1 MMTTKSQLNHINAK
15 VLMVGPDLALHGG
28 IVSVVKGYLEGGL
41 PQACGA
47 FEYLGTGVG
56 VGAGTLGKSL
66 AFAGAL
72 ACYRREL
79 PKYDIVHLHISARGS
94 YRRKSIMA
102 RMAHKAGKGVILHDH
117 DGEFAKAFE
126 EGGDA
131 YRRDVRETFG
141 LADRV
146 VVLSEE
152 WRDYFAENVCD
163 PGKITVVHNGVK
175 VPAQPCS
182 PCSHQDVLFLGRL
195 DARKSPDVLLRAS
208 REALRRFPETKVLF
222 GGDGEIEKN
231 RRLAEELGIADRCEF
246 CGWVT
251 GKEREALFARA
262 AVYCLP
268 SKNEGLPMSVLEAMA
283 RGIPTVATAVGGVPQ
298 VIEDGVSGFLIDVDD
313 VGGLS
318 EELISLLD
326 SAELR
331 ADVGRDARNQIIS
344 RFGIDRSVAR
354 IEEIY
359 DALSRGREAGDE

>member
-1 MMTTKSQLNHINAK
+1 MKSQLNHINAK

-41 PQACGA
+41 PEACGA
-47 FEYLGTGVG
+47 FEYLGTGA
-56 VGAGTLGKSL
+56 GAGTLSKSL

-72 ACYRREL
+72 AGYRREL

-94 YRRKSIMA
+94 YRRKSIMV
-102 RMAHKAGKGVILHDH
+102 RMAHKAGKRVILHDH

-126 EGGDA
+126 EGSDA

-163 PGKITVVHNGVK
+163 PGRITVVHNGVE
-175 VPAQPCS
+175 VPPQPCS

-195 DARKSPDVLLRAS
+195 DANKSPDVLLRAS

-222 GGDGEIEKN
+222 GGDGEIEQN

-251 GKEREALFARA
+251 GEEREALFARA

-283 RGIPTVATAVGGVPQ
+283 RGIPAVATAVGGVPQ

-313 VGGLS
+313 VEGFTRRIGHLLS
-318 EELISLLD
+318 D
-326 SAELR
+326 PDLR
-331 ADVGRDARNQIIS
+331 KKMGDAGRDTVRDKFDTKQAVDLILDLYKGMRFDTRN
-344 RFGIDRSVAR
+344 VAGGC
-354 IEEIY
+354 
-359 DALSRGREAGDE
+359 L

>member
-1 MMTTKSQLNHINAK
+1 MKSPLNHITAK

-41 PQACGA
+41 PQACDC

-56 VGAGTLGKSL
+56 SSKLGKSV
-66 AFAGAL
+66 AFARAL
-72 ACYRREL
+72 VRYKRIMPE
-79 PKYDIVHLHISARGS
+79 YDIVHLHISARGS
-94 YRRKSIMA
+94 YKRKSIMA
-102 RMAHKAGKGVILHDH
+102 RMARKAGKRIILHDH

-126 EGGDA
+126 EGGDD

-163 PGKITVVHNGVK
+163 PNRITVVHNGVA
-175 VPAQPCS
+175 VPAKPCS

-195 DARKSPDVLLRAS
+195 DANKSPDVLLRAS
-208 REALRRFPETKVLF
+208 SEVLKRFPETKIVF
-222 GGDGEIEKN
+222 GGDGEVEKN
-231 RRLAEELGIADRCEF
+231 MRLAEELGIAGSCEF
-246 CGWVT
+246 HGWVT
-251 GKEREALFARA
+251 GKEREALFGRA

-298 VIEDGVSGFLIDVDD
+298 VIKDGVSGCLVGVDD
-313 VGGLS
+313 VEGLACR
-318 EELISLLD
+318 IGNLLSD
-326 SAELR
+326 SNLR
-331 ADVGRDARNQIIS
+331 KRIGDAGRDTVRNNFNTDQAVSLILNLYKELL
-344 RFGIDRSVAR
+344 FDV
-354 IEEIY
+354 
-359 DALSRGREAGDE
+359 

>member
-1 MMTTKSQLNHINAK
+1 MTTMKSQLDHITAK

-41 PQACGA
+41 PQVCDG

-56 VGAGTLGKSL
+56 SSKLGKSA
-66 AFAGAL
+66 AFARAL
-72 ACYRREL
+72 VRYRRIMPE
-79 PKYDIVHLHISARGS
+79 YDIVHLHISARGS
-94 YRRKSIMA
+94 YKRKSIMA
-102 RMAHKAGKGVILHDH
+102 RMAHKAGKRVILHDH

-126 EGGDA
+126 EGGDD
-131 YRRDVRETFG
+131 YRQDVKETFG
-141 LADRV
+141 LADCV

-163 PGKITVVHNGVK
+163 PNRIAVVHNGVA
-175 VPAQPCS
+175 VPASPCS

-208 REALRRFPETKVLF
+208 REVLKCFPQTKIVF
-222 GGDGEIEKN
+222 GGDGEVEKN
-231 RRLAEELGIADRCEF
+231 KRLAEELGIADSCEF
-246 CGWVT
+246 HGWVA
-251 GKEREALFARA
+251 GKEREALFGRA

-298 VIEDGVSGFLIDVDD
+298 VIEEGVSGYLVGVDD
-313 VGGLS
+313 FEGLS
-318 EELISLLD
+318 ARLISLLG

-331 ADVGRDARNQIIS
+331 ADLGHNARNQIEHK
-344 RFGIDRSVAR
+344 FGVERSVAR
-354 IEEIY
+354 IKEIY
-359 DALSRGREAGDE
+359 VALSRGRETGDE

>member
-1 MMTTKSQLNHINAK
+1 MTKMDSSLTKIPAR
-15 VLMVGPDLALHGG
+15 VLMVGPDLSLHGG
-28 IVSVVKGYLEGGL
+28 IVSVVNGYLEGGL
-41 PQACGA
+41 PEACDG
-47 FEYLGTGVG
+47 FEYLGTGV
-56 VGAGTLGKSL
+56 ASSTLGKSL

-72 ACYRREL
+72 AHFRKAL
-79 PKYDIVHLHISARGS
+79 PEYDIVHLHISARGS

-102 RMAHKAGKGVILHDH
+102 RIARKAGKRVVLHDH

-163 PGKITVVHNGVK
+163 PGRIAVVHNGVK

-195 DARKSPDVLLRAS
+195 DANKSPDVLLRAS
-208 REALRRFPETKVLF
+208 REVLARFPETKVVF
-222 GGDGEIEKN
+222 GGDGEVEKN
-231 RRLAEELGIADRCEF
+231 EALAEELGIADRCEF

-251 GKEREALFARA
+251 GEEREALFARA

-283 RGIPTVATAVGGVPQ
+283 RGIPTVATAVGGVPR
-298 VIEDGVSGFLIDVDD
+298 VIEDGASGFLIDVDD
-313 VGGLS
+313 VEGLS
-318 EELISLLD
+318 EKLISLLE

-331 ADVGRDARNQIIS
+331 TGLGRNARNQIIS
-344 RFGIDRSVAR
+344 RFGIGRSVAR
-354 IEEIY
+354 IEQIY
-359 DALSRGREAGDE
+359 DALSRGRGY